1 MISRS
6 SQTHESH
13 ADICRFQSSFH
24 HVSTNEIQEVFQFS
38 QSEDSNEWCADM
50 WTVRL
55 DTATL
60 LVSCSTAPWVSQF
73 PLELRSWTRFSRVK
87 MSPRKLR
94 SPSLAKLSSMRFL
107 CCSTNATTKTCGRT
121 KTSHLL
127 WRSVSIV
134 HFWLLPD
141 IKVSQVSLT
150 SKLAFRRSLYCQYFV
165 NSRTRTWSC
174 KWSGESTNYFLSTQ
188 LRL

>member
-1 MISRS
+1 MKAMPTFVGFKVRSTMSRPMKFKKFFS
-6 SQTHESH
+6 SANQKIVTSDAQTCE
-13 ADICRFQSSFH
+13 RFDLTQ
-24 HVSTNEIQEVFQFS
+24 Q
-38 QSEDSNEWCADM
+38 
-50 WTVRL
+50 
-55 DTATL
+55 L

-165 NSRTRTWSC
+165 NSRTRTWSY